1 MSRPAYIYC
10 LREKKVIISRDF
22 FFFFFLKKREVLG
35 VVIKPWMLTLSRAD
49 LFEGWCWGRCLEGA
63 SSACQRS
70 CASESYQSCAPRKF
84 TMHYSEQACSL
95 GSAKPEATWMS
106 NLTYSS
112 PEFSFSRSFFWAF
125 SREDL
130 LRQNFVLLGFHY
142 MICWLTVCFAVTS
155 GIWALLFSPAWGLSQ
170 TSTLGCRVH
179 SVFLGA
185 LVFLVSSHY
194 KVTAML
200 GYLTVTCASIQAG
213 FPLPE

>member
-10 LREKKVIISRDF
+10 LREKKSHHFQRLF
-22 FFFFFLKKREVLG
+22 FFFFFLKKGSFGGGNKAMNADPQQSRSLWRLVLG
-35 VVIKPWMLTLSRAD
+35 QVL
-49 LFEGWCWGRCLEGA
+49 GA